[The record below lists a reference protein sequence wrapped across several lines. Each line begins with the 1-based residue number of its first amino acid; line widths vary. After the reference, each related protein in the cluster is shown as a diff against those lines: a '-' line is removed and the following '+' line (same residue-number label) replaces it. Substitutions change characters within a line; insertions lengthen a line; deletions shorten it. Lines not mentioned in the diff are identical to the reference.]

1 MMSLNCDAVRD
12 VLPLLVR
19 EPNASLEA
27 AAVAAHLDRC
37 EQCRMEH
44 EIVHLVYGLAEVVPA
59 ALETRVVEA
68 VRRRTTR
75 RFAPSRLAIAAT
87 VAAALLGGSLVLD
100 RWGYEMA
107 PRPNGAA
114 LVFDDNLAVVS
125 WNVSDDPLLQ
135 SGTTLQQLS
144 VEELELILAELDS

>member
-1 MMSLNCDAVRD
+1 MMGLNCDAVRD
-12 VLPLLVR
+12 ALPLLVR
-19 EPNASLEA
+19 DPNMSPEA
-27 AAVAAHLDRC
+27 AAVAAHLERC
-37 EQCRMEH
+37 GECRAER
-44 EIVHLVYGLAEVVPA
+44 ELVHFVHGLAEAVPA
-59 ALETRVVEA
+59 GLETRVVEA

-75 RFAPSRLAIAAT
+75 RFAPSRLAVAAT

-107 PRPNGAA
+107 PPPNGAA
-114 LVFDDNLAVVS
+114 LVFEDNVAVVS

-144 VEELELILAELDS
+144 VEELEFILAELDS